1 MARNRTFS
9 NLQNKIN
16 AINLTPQQKQN
27 LLEVFNTLNRRYFQ
41 KERLA
46 RKDNKR
52 TEVTRYVGAKSA
64 VMELVE
70 TFNGN
75 NVLVSDKD

>member
-16 AINLTPQQKQN
+16 AINLTPHQKQN
-27 LLEVFNTLNRRYFQ
+27 LLEVFNTLNRSSFQ

>member
-1 MARNRTFS
+1 MARNRTFG

-16 AINLTPQQKQN
+16 EINLTPAQKEK

-46 RKDNKR
+46 RNDNKR
-52 TEVTRYVGAKSA
+52 TDVTRYSGARTA
-64 VMELVE
+64 VSELVE

-75 NVLVSDKD
+75 NVLVTDKN

>member
-1 MARNRTFS
+1 MARNRTFG

-16 AINLTPQQKQN
+16 AINLTPEQKQN

-41 KERLA
+41 KSRLA
-46 RKDNKR
+46 QNENKR
-52 TEVTRYVGAKSA
+52 TDVTKYSGARTA
-64 VMELVE
+64 IAELVE

-75 NVLVSDKD
+75 NVLVTEKN

>member
-1 MARNRTFS
+1 MARNRTFG

-16 AINLTPQQKQN
+16 AINLTPTQKEN

-46 RKDNKR
+46 REGNKR
-52 TEVTRYVGAKSA
+52 ADMTRYIGAKNA
-64 VMELVE
+64 VNELVE

-75 NVLVSDKD
+75 NVLVTERS